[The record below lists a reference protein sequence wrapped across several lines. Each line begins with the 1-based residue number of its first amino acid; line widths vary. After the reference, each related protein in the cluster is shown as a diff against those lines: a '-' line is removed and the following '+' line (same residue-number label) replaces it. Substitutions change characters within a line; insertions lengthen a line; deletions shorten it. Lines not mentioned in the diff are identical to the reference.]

1 METSPSALY
10 QAQPALEY
18 GHTYGVRQSPYHA
31 RAHPMASPWLTLA
44 LLPLLA
50 GSAAAFGCIRPGLRS
65 SSSFIHAPLG
75 RARRMARLQ
84 VPLAAQAVDESFA
97 WTWDGTDL
105 SCALTRRGIGAGTGK
120 RVLLLPSMSS
130 ISTKD
135 EMAALSTIL
144 AENHFETAAPDWP
157 GFGTGQNK
165 PNVAW
170 TPQAMAAWLD
180 YVLQKVVPNACMIVA
195 AGHAAGY
202 VLRHFENCP
211 EEAPRLVLVA
221 PTWRGP
227 LPTMM
232 RGKRPEWL
240 KSVRAAVDSS
250 VVGPVLYKMNL
261 NELMVHKMS
270 EGHVY
275 SEPGFLSEGRMAQ
288 KRPVFQS
295 AGARFASV
303 RFVTGGLD
311 PFESSEG
318 AGAAAAA
325 LGQLPECP
333 MQLIWGDET
342 PHKSKAAMAQLAEAA
357 GVKPTILQRGKLGLH
372 EEFSSEVAKA
382 ILGDFKRHSRRS
394 ED

>member
-1 METSPSALY
+1 MP
-10 QAQPALEY
+10 
-18 GHTYGVRQSPYHA
+18 RHA
-31 RAHPMASPWLTLA
+31 LA

-50 GSAAAFGCIRPGLRS
+50 GSAAAFAGVPSASGPSHRGRSRSARPCSQHGT
-65 SSSFIHAPLG
+65 
-75 RARRMARLQ
+75 
-84 VPLAAQAVDESFA
+84 LAISAQSAVDESFA
-97 WTWDGTDL
+97 WTWGGAEL
-105 SCALTRRGIGAGTGK
+105 SCALTRRGMGARE
-120 RVLLLPSMSS
+120 RVLMFPSMSS

-135 EMAALSTIL
+135 ELAALSTIL
-144 AENHFETAAPDWP
+144 AESNFETAALDWP
-157 GFGTGQNK
+157 GFGTGQEK
-165 PNVAW
+165 PSVAW
-170 TPQAMAAWLD
+170 TPEAMAEWLD
-180 YVLQKVVPNACMIVA
+180 YVLQKVVPDPAMIIA

-202 VLRHFENCP
+202 VLKHFEKRP
-211 EEAPRLVLVA
+211 EDAPRLVLVA

-232 RGKRPEWL
+232 RGKRPDWL
-240 KSVRAAVDSS
+240 KSVRAAVDSP
-250 VVGPVLYKMNL
+250 VAGPVLYNMNL

-275 SEPGFLSEGRMAQ
+275 SEPGFLTAERMAQ

-311 PFESSEG
+311 PFESSED
-318 AGAAAAA
+318 ASAAAAA
-325 LGQLPECP
+325 LGQRP

-342 PHKSKAAMAQLAEAA
+342 PDKSKAAMKQLAEAA

-382 ILGDFKRHSRRS
+382 ILSGFT
-394 ED
+394 